1 MSKPLYVKIRDDLDA
16 SLKAFCRAHHQAT
29 KTGVVSDALE
39 AFIDREIISDQG
51 LRERYE
57 EIRTGERRASSG
69 GLKVVD

>member
-1 MSKPLYVKIRDDLDA
+1 MSKPLYVKIGDELNA

-39 AFIDREIISDQG
+39 AFIRREINSDQG

-57 EIRTGERRASSG
+57 EIRGRERRRHPQ
-69 GLKVVD
+69 D